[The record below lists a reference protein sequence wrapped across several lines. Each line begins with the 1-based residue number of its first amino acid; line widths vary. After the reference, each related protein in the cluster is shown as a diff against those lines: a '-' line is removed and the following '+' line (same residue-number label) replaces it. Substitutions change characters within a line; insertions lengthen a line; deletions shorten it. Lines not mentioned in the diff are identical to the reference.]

1 MKYLFHLLIV
11 YSMISLTSFPFLQS
25 IAQIPVEEFAM
36 NQTCLD
42 SDIKPY
48 DEKENGDDERT
59 KAAEEEFLVYS
70 NASLGF
76 KIEYPKDW
84 KGLEKHCILEAAGI
98 IQTSST
104 FNFIS
109 TSNSSKPG
117 LLGIMIGDFTTDLTM
132 DEFVKVYS
140 EEFSSIIESKEII
153 TLSGQ
158 PSAKFIMNDGNNHKL
173 VQITT
178 FSNEKKYDI
187 THPIASWVSNTTLEH
202 MIKSFEIIDNNDNNK
217 NTLDSKT
224 ISEANELG

>member
-1 MKYLFHLLIV
+1 
-11 YSMISLTSFPFLQS
+11 MISLTSLPFLQS
-25 IAQIPVEEFAM
+25 IAQIPVEEFAV
-36 NQTCLD
+36 NQTCSD

-48 DEKENGDDERT
+48 DTKEKRDNEGT

-76 KIEYPKDW
+76 KVEYPKDW

-109 TSNSSKPG
+109 TSNSSNPG
-117 LLGIMIGDFTTDLTM
+117 LLGIVVGDFTTDLSM

-153 TLSGQ
+153 NLDGQ
-158 PSAKFIMNDGNNHKL
+158 PSVKFIMNGGNNHKFI
-173 VQITT
+173 QITT

-187 THPIASWVSNTTLEH
+187 THPIASWLSNTTLEH
-202 MIKSFEIIDNNDNNK
+202 MIKSFEIIEDNNNK
-217 NTLDSKT
+217 NTLDSKI

>member
-1 MKYLFHLLIV
+1 MNYLFHLLIA
-11 YSMISLTSFPFLQS
+11 YSMISLTSLPFLQS
-25 IAQIPVEEFAM
+25 IAQIPVEEFAV
-36 NQTCLD
+36 NQTCSD
-42 SDIKPY
+42 SDIKAY
-48 DEKENGDDERT
+48 DTKENRDNEGT

-76 KIEYPKDW
+76 KVEYPKDW

-109 TSNSSKPG
+109 TSNSSNPG
-117 LLGIMIGDFTTDLTM
+117 LLGIVVGDFTTDLSM

-153 TLSGQ
+153 TLDGQ
-158 PSAKFIMNDGNNHKL
+158 PSVKFIMNGGNNYKFI
-173 VQITT
+173 QITT

-187 THPIASWVSNTTLEH
+187 THPIASWLSNTTLEH
-202 MIKSFEIIDNNDNNK
+202 MIKSFEIIEDNNNK
-217 NTLDSKT
+217 NTLDSKI

>member
-1 MKYLFHLLIV
+1 MRYLFHLLIAF
-11 YSMISLTSFPFLQS
+11 SMTSIISFPFLQS
-25 IAQIPVEEFAM
+25 IAQIPAEEFAI
-36 NQTCLD
+36 NQTCSD
-42 SDIKPY
+42 SDIKPSN
-48 DEKENGDDERT
+48 EKENGGDERT
-59 KAAEEEFLVYS
+59 KLAEEEFLIYS

-117 LLGIMIGDFTTDLTM
+117 LLGIMIGDFTTDITL

-140 EEFSSIIESKEII
+140 DEFSRLIESTEII
-153 TLSGQ
+153 TLDGQ
-158 PSAKFIMNDGNNHKL
+158 RSVKFIMNDGNNHKFI
-173 VQITT
+173 QITT
-178 FSNEKKYDI
+178 FSKEKKYDI
-187 THPIASWVSNTTLEH
+187 THPIASWLSNTTLEH
-202 MIKSFEIIDNNDNNK
+202 MIGSFEIIDDDYNNK
-217 NTLDSKT
+217 NTLDSKK